1 MIYAGIGSRLTP
13 QSVMLDMQ
21 QFAYQ
26 ASKKGWVLRSGG
38 APGADSAFEK
48 GCDNANG
55 KKEIFIPFQNFN
67 YHRSPLYPPSPEAHE
82 LAKTI
87 HPVYNRLSIRA
98 KALIARNMHQI
109 LGADLDTPVDCVVC
123 WTSDGCE
130 SFLSYNRHTGGTG
143 SAIALASLHDIPV
156 FNINTN
162 DRFISAV
169 EFLLNGGLP

>member
-1 MIYAGIGSRLTP
+1 MIYAGIGSRNTP
-13 QSVMLDMQ
+13 PSVIQDMRL
-21 QFAYQ
+21 FAYH
-26 ASKKGWVLRSGG
+26 AAKKGWVLRSGG
-38 APGADSAFEK
+38 APGADSAFEQ

-55 KKEIFIPFQNFN
+55 MKEIFIPFADFN
-67 YHRSPLYPPSPEAHE
+67 YRKSTLYPPSPEAHN

-87 HPVYNRLSIRA
+87 HPVYNRLSIRS

-130 SFLSYNRHTGGTG
+130 SFLTYDRNTGGTG
-143 SAIALASLHDIPV
+143 SAIALASLHGIPV

-162 DRFISAV
+162 DRFIDAV
-169 EFLLNGGLP
+169 EFLLNGG